1 MQAMA
6 DPKKTAAVYFA
17 MVEARPIDDGRLS
30 DRDLVEAEELCR
42 ALGQEGLTEEERYAV
57 AHLALPHGRTKTGHG
72 LMSAVPRGCSSNPVN
87 PQHHA
92 FNGLPPQL
100 PFSEKSSFRW
110 PNSPN

>member
-1 MQAMA
+1 MPACLATLSPSQSREPVASFGLDRGGDDAIITVMQAMA

-57 AHLALPHGRTKTGHG
+57 AHLALPHGRTKPAT
-72 LMSAVPRGCSSNPVN
+72 A
-87 PQHHA
+87 
-92 FNGLPPQL
+92 
-100 PFSEKSSFRW
+100 
-110 PNSPN
+110 